1 MVWLIL
7 LLVSLGVTLATFCVC
22 GAGGFFLLLAL
33 NGFSESQATPL
44 IVLYALFSLGMNAV
58 ISSAVSWMI
67 VKNRYPD
74 SGVKLWMVAGL
85 NIILPVLLLGLIFVF
100 IAIKNLVLQG

>member
-7 LLVSLGVTLATFCVC
+7 LLVSFGVTLVTFCAC
-22 GAGGFFLLLAL
+22 GAGGFFVLLAL
-33 NGFSESQATPL
+33 NGFSESQATPF
-44 IVLYALFSLGMNAV
+44 IVLYVLFSLGLNAA

-74 SGVKLWMVAGL
+74 AGVKFWMVAGL
-85 NIILPVLLLGLIFVF
+85 DIVLPVLLLGLIFAF
-100 IAIKNLVLQG
+100 IVLKNLVL